1 MEQETRWP
9 ILLQTGTTSKRDWPW
24 PCFQPAA
31 CLRLISYNNSRAN
44 VDVDFCL
51 PILDMMSFSS
61 PFWPKFGAL
70 NINFEIVFTSGRI
83 LYLFHLN
90 CRSLSDSSNS
100 DIACKGY
107 CLALPFPHIRMM
119 NYVKIFLL
127 RWITLIFTFISMPR
141 QGFFSEVMSAEY
153 RYHLFCPPRKR
164 YTWTKT
170 RYIGRI
176 NLFKSAPVQ

>member
-70 NINFEIVFTSGRI
+70 RLMWTLLDINFEIVFTSGRI

-119 NYVKIFLL
+119 NYVKVFLL

-141 QGFFSEVMSAEY
+141 QGLFSEVECWIPISSF
-153 RYHLFCPPRKR
+153 LS
-164 YTWTKT
+164 TKKE
-170 RYIGRI
+170 IHV
-176 NLFKSAPVQ
+176 N